1 MADDGFQAL
10 VVRQQEGAVT
20 AAVETLHD
28 ADLEADPVPVA
39 VRYSSLNYKDG
50 LALAGKNKVVRR
62 YPMVPGVDLVGEVLE
77 DAGGFTRGQQVIC
90 TGFGL
95 GERHFGGFSQRARLK
110 AEWLVPLPDG
120 MTPHTAMVLGTA
132 GLTAMLCVMALEE
145 AGITPERG
153 PVIVSGASGGVGS
166 LAVALLAGQGF
177 EITAVTGKPGSHDR
191 LRALGAT
198 AFRSRDEAGA
208 EARPL
213 ESGRWAGAVDTVGGP
228 ILARILAETA
238 QGGAVAACGN
248 AGSMGLKAT
257 VLPFILRAVRLQ
269 GVESVVCPVD
279 RRRVA
284 WDRLA
289 RQLPDAALEQVA
301 HEATLADVPGLA
313 DAIRHGRVEGRVVV
327 DPNT

>member
-1 MADDGFQAL
+1 
-10 VVRQQEGAVT
+10 
-20 AAVETLHD
+20 
-28 ADLEADPVPVA
+28 VA

-77 DAGGFTRGQQVIC
+77 DAVGFEKGQTVLC

-95 GERHFGGFSQRARLK
+95 GEKHFGGFSQRARLK
-110 AEWLVPLPDG
+110 PEWLVPLPDG
-120 MTPHTAMVLGTA
+120 MSPHTAMVIGTA

-145 AGITPERG
+145 AGVTPERG

-166 LAVALLAGQGF
+166 LAVALLGRQGF
-177 EITAVTGKPGSHDR
+177 EITAVTGKPESHDR

-208 EARPL
+208 ESKPL
-213 ESGRWAGAVDTVGGP
+213 ESRTWGGAVDTVGGP
-228 ILARILAETA
+228 ILARILAETD

-248 AGSMGLKAT
+248 AGSMGLSTT

-269 GVESVVCPVD
+269 GVESVICPVE

-289 RQLPDAALEQVA
+289 RELPDDALEKVA
-301 HEATLADVPGLA
+301 HEASLADVPDLA

-327 DPNT
+327 DPNA